1 MATDD
6 DARLRAER
14 DLYRRLLDLSAS
26 DDVETFLR
34 EALALLTT
42 ATGARQGYLQI
53 ADPAA
58 PGTVRF
64 WTAHAL
70 DDEDVERARTS
81 VSKGIV
87 GEALASGRTV
97 QSAKASE
104 DPRFCDRSSV
114 LEFRIEAVLCV
125 PIGGPPPVGVAYLQ
139 SRDGRGP
146 FGAEDIARAE
156 VVARGLSASAERLLL
171 RLRTGGETDATLAVR
186 ASFPAETLVGRS
198 EALARALRDAAM
210 VAPRDV
216 NVLLTGESGTG
227 KTELARLIW
236 SHGARAKGPF
246 VELNCAALPSALA
259 EQELFGSAAGAHST
273 ANRPVAGKV
282 EAADGGVLFLDE
294 VGELPLEA
302 QAKLL
307 QLVQDKTYH
316 SLGDAQRRR
325 ADVRIIAATNADLE
339 TAVRDKRFRSDLYWR
354 LATFPIRMPSLA
366 ERAAD
371 VPLIARHLVELC
383 AAQHGRPDLALS
395 EPARL
400 AVWTTQWPGNVREL
414 ANRLEAGVLRAVHDN
429 APRIATRHVFPESD
443 EAAAGDERDVTWHEA
458 QRRFQRRLLAET
470 LAATQWNVADA
481 ARRLDLARSHLYALI
496 EAHGLT
502 RDEPRR

>member
-14 DLYRRLLDLSAS
+14 DLYRRLLDLGGS
-26 DDVETFLR
+26 DDVETFLK

-42 ATGARQGYLQI
+42 ATGAREGYLQI

-58 PGTVRF
+58 PAVVRF

-70 DDEDVERARTS
+70 RDEDVERARAS
-81 VSKGIV
+81 VSHGIV
-87 GEALASGRTV
+87 AEALASGQTV
-97 QSAKASE
+97 QTAKASE
-104 DPRFCDRSSV
+104 DPRFCDRASV
-114 LEFRIEAVLCV
+114 LDFRIEAVLCV
-125 PIGGPPPVGVAYLQ
+125 PIGGPPSFGVAYLQ
-139 SRDGRGP
+139 SRHGTGP
-146 FGAEDIARAE
+146 FEPDDIARAE
-156 VVARGLSASAERLLL
+156 VVARGLAAPAERLIL
-171 RLRTGGETDATLAVR
+171 RLRTGGETDATLSVR
-186 ASFPAETLVGRS
+186 ATFPAETLVGRS
-198 EALARALRDAAM
+198 EALARVLRDASM

-227 KTELARLIW
+227 KTELARQIW
-236 SHGARAKGPF
+236 RHGARTRGPF
-246 VELNCAALPSALA
+246 VELNCAALPATLV

-273 ANRPVAGKV
+273 ASQPVVGKV
-282 EAADGGVLFLDE
+282 EAADRGVLFLDE
-294 VGELPLEA
+294 VSELPLEA

-307 QLVQDKTYH
+307 QLAQDRTYRC
-316 SLGDAQRRR
+316 LGGAELRR

-339 TAVRDKRFRSDLYWR
+339 VAVRERRFRSDLYWR

-366 ERAAD
+366 ERAGD
-371 VPLIARHLVELC
+371 VPLIARHLVEHY
-383 AAQHGRPDLALS
+383 AAQHGRPELALS

-414 ANRLEAGVLRAVHDN
+414 ANRLESGVLRAVHEN
-429 APRIATRHVFPESD
+429 APRIALRHVFPESGG
-443 EAAAGDERDVTWHEA
+443 AAGAEDGHVTWHEA
-458 QRRFQRRLLAET
+458 HLRFQRQLLAET
-470 LAATQWNVADA
+470 LSATQWNVAEA
-481 ARRLDLARSHLYALI
+481 ARRLDLARSHVYALI